1 MTVRVKKYCRTS
13 CYILFLGSVLF
24 GVFYPCAIWI
34 VAHLFFPYQAEGS
47 PIISKGALVG
57 FSSIGQNFSSP
68 KYFSA
73 RPEVGVQEVSGGS
86 NLSWSSPKLQE
97 KVADRRAL
105 LEKEV
110 LPIRALP
117 ADLLTQ
123 SASGL
128 DPHISLKAAL
138 FQVERVARARN
149 MAATELE
156 TLVLENCDFR
166 WCGLFPDRVNVLLL
180 NRELDRRTAN
190 Q

>member
-1 MTVRVKKYCRTS
+1 M
-13 CYILFLGSVLF
+13 
-24 GVFYPCAIWI
+24 
-34 VAHLFFPYQAEGS
+34 
-47 PIISKGALVG
+47 
-57 FSSIGQNFSSP
+57 
-68 KYFSA
+68 
-73 RPEVGVQEVSGGS
+73 SGGS